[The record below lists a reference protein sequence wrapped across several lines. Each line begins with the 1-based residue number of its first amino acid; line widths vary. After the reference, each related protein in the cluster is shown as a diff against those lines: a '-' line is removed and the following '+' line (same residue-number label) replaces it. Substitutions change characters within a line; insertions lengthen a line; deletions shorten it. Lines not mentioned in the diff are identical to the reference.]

1 MMYFN
6 QLISLSDNKTKTM
19 RNTVKTETGTKCH
32 PTTMPSV
39 LEKDNLVN
47 NPNQAAEAFNSY
59 FLILVQKLKLQD
71 VQVHSVLL
79 YLVSH
84 NSNHYP
90 IMLVVPVTEV
100 EIIGIIGSLKNK
112 NSSGSDGI
120 SNKILRSCGHVIS
133 QSLSHTF
140 NKSLS
145 LAVFPGTL
153 KYAIIKPLFKNG
165 NYITLQI
172 TE

>member
-1 MMYFN
+1 MW
-6 QLISLSDNKTKTM
+6 
-19 RNTVKTETGTKCH
+19 NTVKTKTGTKCH
-32 PTTMPSV
+32 PATMPSV
-39 LEKDNLVN
+39 LEIYNLVN
-47 NPNQAAEAFNSY
+47 NHNQAAEAFNSH

-71 VQVHSVLL
+71 VQADSAIP

-90 IMLVVPVTEV
+90 TMPVVPVTEV

-112 NSSGSDGI
+112 NSSGYDGI

-133 QSLSHTF
+133 QSSSHIF

-145 LAVFPGTL
+145 LAVFPDTL
-153 KYAIIKPLFKNG
+153 KYAIIRPLFKSGDIYNTA
-165 NYITLQI
+165 NYRAIHC
-172 TE
+172 